1 MNGAGTCTKLSGMPG
16 SLRKQSPSHFYSP
29 SGSIFPDGCSHAV
42 RVRPGYNQSPA
53 APGAA
58 RLKSKK
64 RLVTTVSV
72 QQCPMNCT
80 KGANYL
86 TIIDRPKNNVSFL
99 PFSASFCPQVRCGPA
114 CAVGHQKQ
122 SPACGAGGLWVQPR
136 LRVRLLSQ
144 LRYPNNGQRTTD
156 NYLIQR
162 VLDEFAV
169 AVHLVELDG
178 QEVGPVIPGSFLGD
192 DHLVGGFGG
201 RGFVR
206 VELVPHVYP

>member
-1 MNGAGTCTKLSGMPG
+1 MNGAGICTKLSGMPG
-16 SLRKQSPSHFYSP
+16 SLRKQSPSHFYSL
-29 SGSIFPDGCSHAV
+29 SGIIFPDGCFHAV

-58 RLKSKK
+58 RLESEK
-64 RLVTTVSV
+64 RLVTPVSAH
-72 QQCPMNCT
+72 QCPMNCT

-99 PFSASFCPQVRCGPA
+99 PFSASFWTQARCGSVHGRDAKNRAPPA
-114 CAVGHQKQ
+114 GQ
-122 SPACGAGGLWVQPR
+122 GGLWVQPR

-144 LRYPNNGQRTTD
+144 MRYPNNGRRTTD
-156 NYLIQR
+156 NHLIER
-162 VLDEFAV
+162 VLDELAV

-178 QEVGPVIPGSFLGD
+178 QEVRPVIPGSFLGD

-206 VELVPHVYP
+206 VEFVPHVYP